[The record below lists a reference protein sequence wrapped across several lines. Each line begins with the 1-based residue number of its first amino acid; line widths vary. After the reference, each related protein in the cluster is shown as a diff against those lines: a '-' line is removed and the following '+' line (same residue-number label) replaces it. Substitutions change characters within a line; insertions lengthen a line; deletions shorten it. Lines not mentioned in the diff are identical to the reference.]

1 MVIFT
6 RLPERSTDPSVTA
19 SVFNSLAISGKV
31 LVLSLYPRTEV
42 QEITLRL
49 LILVRVVI
57 RSRVVPSAKYSC
69 LGSPDRFFNGSTANE
84 WISGAATAVVR
95 AGTAM
100 GGLERCQ
107 ICQATP
113 VTRSNVNAMVVP
125 SRASFSFGLFQISL
139 SWVAKP
145 SQPAEL
151 SRFKR
156 RKSVAISAALW

>member
-6 RLPERSTDPSVTA
+6 RLPERSTDPSMTA

-57 RSRVVPSAKYSC
+57 SSSVVPSAKYSC
-69 LGSPDRFFNGSTANE
+69 LGSPDRFFNGSTAKE
-84 WISGAATAVVR
+84 WISGTATAGVG
-95 AGTAM
+95 AGAAIN
-100 GGLERCQ
+100 GLERCQ
-107 ICQATP
+107 IRQATP
-113 VTRSNVNAMVVP
+113 VTRSNVTTMVVP
-125 SRASFSFGLFQISL
+125 SRASFGFGLCRISL
-139 SWVAKP
+139 PWVAEL
-145 SQPAEL
+145 SQPTEL

-156 RKSVAISAALW
+156 RKSVAISTAL